1 MTEALKVILVEDD
14 PAVRMACQQAL
25 QLEGIDCIAFDSA
38 ETARTAVAADP
49 PGAVVSDIRL
59 PGKDGMTL
67 LRELLAVDADLPVL
81 LITGHGDIRMA
92 VEAMKDGAYEFLE
105 KPFDPEHL
113 VELVKRALEKR
124 RLALEVRALR
134 RQLAGRDRIESR
146 LIGRSAA
153 MDEVRHLILDVAD
166 TGADVLL
173 MGETGTGKEL
183 VARCLHDYSRR
194 RDHHFVALNCGGL
207 PETVFE
213 SELFGHEAGAFTGAA
228 KRRIGKIE
236 HADGGTLFLDEIE
249 SMPLAMQIK
258 LLRVLQERSVERL
271 GSNTPVPVDCRVV
284 AASKADL
291 RQLADQ
297 GAFRADFYYRLNVVV
312 IELPPLRQRKED
324 IPMLFEHFVGLAA
337 ARYDREAP
345 AVDRAVVGQLLA
357 HDWPG
362 NVREL
367 RNAADRFALGLRRN
381 FLGQVGGATGEEPAA
396 LPLAKTVEA
405 FERNLIQEGLRRH
418 NGSLARTAEALQMA
432 KTTLHDKIRKY
443 GLASE

>member
-1 MTEALKVILVEDD
+1 MTESLKVILVEDD

-25 QLEGIDCIAFDSA
+25 QLEGIDCVAFDSA

-113 VELVKRALEKR
+113 VALVKRALEKR

-153 MDEVRHLILDVAD
+153 MDDVRRLVLDVAD
-166 TGADVLL
+166 TGADVLV

-236 HADGGTLFLDEIE
+236 HAHGGTLFLDEIE
-249 SMPLAMQIK
+249 SMPMAMQIK

-271 GSNTPVPVDCRVV
+271 GSNNAVPVDCRVV
-284 AASKADL
+284 AATKADL

-312 IELPPLRQRKED
+312 IDLPPLRQRKDD

-345 AVDRAVVGQLLA
+345 PVDRAAIGLLLA

-381 FLGQVGGATGEEPAA
+381 FLGTTSAGAAESAP

>member
-1 MTEALKVILVEDD
+1 MTDALKVILVEDD

-113 VELVKRALEKR
+113 VALVKRALEKR

-146 LIGRSAA
+146 LIGRSSA
-153 MDEVRHLILDVAD
+153 MDEVRHLVLDVAD
-166 TGADVLL
+166 TGADVLV

-194 RDHHFVALNCGGL
+194 RERHFVALNCGGL

-236 HADGGTLFLDEIE
+236 HAHGGTLFLDEIE

-271 GSNTPVPVDCRVV
+271 GSNTAVPVDCRVV

-312 IELPPLRQRKED
+312 IDLPPLRQRKED

-345 AVDRAVVGQLLA
+345 PVDRAAIGLLLA

-381 FLGQVGGATGEEPAA
+381 FMGTAATGTAEAA
-396 LPLAKTVEA
+396 PQPLAKTVEA
-405 FERNLIQEGLRRH
+405 FERNLIQESLRRH